1 MVSWVERSMPED
13 QTAWVE
19 QLRAK
24 DEEAVRELVRSYA
37 GPLARFL
44 AGMTGSAVEAEDL
57 AQEALIRLLE
67 HAGEFRGESS
77 LKTYLFRIAHNLA
90 LNYLASAPRRHEVFP
105 EEMPDRPSAA
115 PAPVQQMEASEDA
128 GRIRSALAH
137 LPPQQR
143 AVVILR
149 AWQDLS
155 FKEIAS
161 TLSVAEG
168 TAKAHYFF
176 ALKNMRRL
184 MEATP

>member
-1 MVSWVERSMPED
+1 MPED
-13 QTAWVE
+13 EAAWVE
-19 QLRAK
+19 QLKAG
-24 DEEAVRELVRSYA
+24 DEEAVRELVRTHGGA
-37 GPLARFL
+37 LVRFL
-44 AGMTGSAVEAEDL
+44 GGMTGGAAEAEDL

-90 LNYLASAPRRHEVFP
+90 LNFLASAPRRHEVFP
-105 EEMPDRPSAA
+105 EEMPDRPSAEPA
-115 PAPVQQMEASEDA
+115 PAQQVEASEEA
-128 GRIRSALAH
+128 ERLRSAMAR

-143 AVVILR
+143 AVVMLR
-149 AWQDLS
+149 TWQGLS

-161 TLSVAEG
+161 ALSLAEG

-184 MEATP
+184 MEAAP

>member
-1 MVSWVERSMPED
+1 MVRWVERSMPED
-13 QTAWVE
+13 QSAWVK
-19 QLRAK
+19 QLKAGN
-24 DEEAVRELVRSYA
+24 EEAVRELVRSYGGA
-37 GPLARFL
+37 LVRFL
-44 AGMTGSAVEAEDL
+44 ASMTGSTAEAEDL

-105 EEMPDRPSAA
+105 EEMPDRPSATA
-115 PAPVQQMEASEDA
+115 PPVQQVVASEDA
-128 GRIRSALAH
+128 ERLRAAMTR

-143 AVVILR
+143 AVIMLR
-149 AWQDLS
+149 TWQDLS
-155 FKEIAS
+155 FKEIAAA
-161 TLSVAEG
+161 LSLAEG

-184 MEATP
+184 MEAPP